1 MSHHGNNPFQP
12 EGEEPNKYAAADAL
26 KQFQKVLQ
34 GEFPDGRLNAN
45 DQGALACSVGHEKG
59 KVVMM
64 FAQPTAWI
72 GFTPNQA
79 MDIAQMLIKHAREA
93 GIVGVYELKLK

>member
-1 MSHHGNNPFQP
+1 MSHHGNT
-12 EGEEPNKYAAADAL
+12 
-26 KQFQKVLQ
+26 QFDNNQDGSLDKFRDILRQEQKRLQ
-34 GEFPDGRLNAN
+34 GEFPEGRLNQQ
-45 DQGALACSVGHEKG
+45 DEGALALTVGHEKG

-79 MDIAQMLIKHAREA
+79 MDIAQTLIKHARDA
-93 GIVGVYELKLK
+93 GIVGVYELKL